1 MVLVLCQGHY
11 QFLLIILL
19 MDLIMIKD
27 DKLIFKYIDCNKNN
41 EEEFDKKLTKKFKN
55 KYEFCNKDINK
66 LILLL
71 RKGSYSN
78 EYTSN

>member
-1 MVLVLCQGHY
+1 
-11 QFLLIILL
+11 
-19 MDLIMIKD
+19 MIKD

>member
-1 MVLVLCQGHY
+1 
-11 QFLLIILL
+11 

-41 EEEFDKKLTKKFKN
+41 EEEFDKKLTN